1 MKKIKYILIFNL
13 LIINISCSD
22 NNEDTRVENLII
34 GDWEPFRAVVECQ
47 DNGEIYYFDL
57 NGLNQLVYKI
67 SFNSDGSYY
76 EYNDIGSIIINGTWE
91 INGNDI
97 NFVIENN
104 IGANSIEI
112 TNELFLLTENNL
124 GFGLRSNT
132 NYCEDMKTYTE
143 FSRIE

>member
-1 MKKIKYILIFNL
+1 
-13 LIINISCSD
+13 
-22 NNEDTRVENLII
+22 VENLII
-34 GDWEPFRAVVECQ
+34 GDWEPFRVVEECQ
-47 DNGEIYYFDL
+47 DNGEVYYFDL
-57 NGLNQLVYKI
+57 NVLNQYLDLNELNKLVYKI

-76 EYNDIGSIIINGTWE
+76 EYNNIGSIIINGTWE

-97 NFVIENN
+97 NFVIEN
-104 IGANSIEI
+104 IGVNSIEN